1 MENLKNKVKAKS
13 GKLANVIISIFIIL
27 PLCYLF
33 YVNAEKA
40 GATCA
45 KADSLSL
52 KNTPPDSAIIK
63 LQAAFDIAKAS
74 PNEANFITL
83 SLQYYNN
90 AMYKECIAA
99 AKKAIEYNPNSYP
112 AYNNM
117 CCSYNRL
124 GMWDEAI
131 VAGKKAL
138 EIAPGDQL
146 ATNNLYVSLDGMK
159 KQYKSIADAEALVK
173 DSANEANYLN
183 LAHLY
188 YQAGKFEL
196 SISMYKKVIEINKNS
211 VIAYNNICSA
221 YNELGKWKEAAENCE
236 KALKIDSTFTLAKNN
251 LKVAKDNLKK

>member
-1 MENLKNKVKAKS
+1 MKNLKNKVKTNGS
-13 GKLANVIISIFIIL
+13 KLVNVIISIFIIL

-33 YVNAEKA
+33 YINVEKA
-40 GATCA
+40 GG
-45 KADSLSL
+45 ADVKVEPLSL
-52 KNTPPDSAIIK
+52 KNTPPDSALLK
-63 LQAAFDIAKAS
+63 LQAAYDNANAS

-90 AMYKECIAA
+90 AMYKECITAA
-99 AKKAIEYNPNSYP
+99 QKAIKYNPNSYS

-117 CCSYNRL
+117 CCSYNQL
-124 GMWDEAI
+124 GIWDEAV

-183 LAHLY
+183 LAYLY
-188 YQAGKFEL
+188 YQTKKYEL
-196 SISMYKKVIEINKNS
+196 SISIYKKVIEINKNNAT
-211 VIAYNNICSA
+211 AYNNICSA
-221 YNELGKWKEAAENCE
+221 YNELGKWKEAAEN
-236 KALKIDSTFTLAKNN
+236 
-251 LKVAKDNLKK
+251 